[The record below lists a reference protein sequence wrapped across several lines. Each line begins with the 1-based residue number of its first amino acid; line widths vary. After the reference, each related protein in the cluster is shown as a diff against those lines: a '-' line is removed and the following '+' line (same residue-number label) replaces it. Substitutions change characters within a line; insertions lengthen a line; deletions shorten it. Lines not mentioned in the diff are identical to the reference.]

1 MPNRDGGYRLP
12 AIIEPDATKCV
23 RFFIPDE
30 QMHRIAFWGAVGELG
45 YWWNWERDEDKRGA
59 AVARVWRAVI
69 EDAKT
74 SECEECD
81 DDDDEDTLQD
91 AYEALMDGV
100 LENTIIGGITRA
112 IGTALEDAGRI
123 ITETI
128 LPVVGI
134 TLVGLAVGAL
144 AAVIVGGVTVGTV
157 AVAAGETVEI
167 LVATGASVAES
178 KIIELVALAAAA

>member
-12 AIIEPDATKCV
+12 AIIEPDTTKCV

-30 QMHRIAFWGAVGELG
+30 QMHRLAFWGAIGELG

-59 AVARVWRAVI
+59 AVARVWRDVI
-69 EDAKT
+69 EDAKV
-74 SECEECD
+74 SECEECQD
-81 DDDDEDTLQD
+81 CDEDDVLEDTIAQL
-91 AYEALMDGV
+91 ANGV
-100 LENTIIGGITRA
+100 LSNTITGGVTRA
-112 IGTALEDAGRI
+112 IGVALDDLGKL

-134 TLVGLAVGAL
+134 TLFGLAVASI
-144 AAVIVGGVTVGTV
+144 AAVVVGGVTVGTV